1 MNEEEILMNK
11 KEKLKIYLYFLSNYN
26 ANNALYYLTKEDI
39 INYFR
44 EHGKYDLLL
53 LNLIGLYYPEYSCF
67 NNKFLL
73 DVLSGNKKVIKIIIY
88 NILFSLLA
96 TSIRCDWGISSS
108 VLYKGKVIYERNDIS
123 NFSR

>member
-1 MNEEEILMNK
+1 MQTIGINQIYT
-11 KEKLKIYLYFLSNYN
+11 KLK
-26 ANNALYYLTKEDI
+26 TKEDI

-108 VLYKGKVIYERNDIS
+108 ILYKGKVIYERNDIS
-123 NFSR
+123 NFFR